1 MKLRALTIGVVM
13 ILLAALPACASSG
26 EPKPPMIRV
35 LAAASLTESF
45 TRFEAVYEEKYP
57 DVDVELSFDSSAI
70 LVEQLRQGLAA
81 DILATADP
89 TTMSRAQKYELL
101 AGAPL
106 QFATNTLTLITPP
119 GNPAGVDGLADLAG
133 KTLAVCVPA
142 APCGAATVQL
152 FKLNGIE
159 IDAATEEENVK
170 GVLTKVTLGEV
181 DAGLVYASDALAAG
195 DKVETIHT
203 TNASEVVNA
212 YPIALLAGTGNPE
225 AAQDW
230 IDLVLSVEGQ
240 KILASFGFGPRG

>member
-1 MKLRALTIGVVM
+1 MKLRALTVGVVVT
-13 ILLAALPACASSG
+13 LLAGLPACASSG
-26 EPKPPMIRV
+26 ERKTPMVRV

-45 TRFEAVYEEKYP
+45 TKFEAVYEDKHP
-57 DVDVELSFDSSAI
+57 AVDVELSFDSSAI
-70 LVEQLRQGLAA
+70 LVEQLQQGLEA
-81 DILATADP
+81 DILATADG
-89 TTMSRAQKYELL
+89 TTMSRAQQYDLL
-101 AGAPL
+101 AVAPVP
-106 QFATNTLTLITPP
+106 FATNTLRLITPP

-142 APCGAATVQL
+142 APCGVATVQL
-152 FKLNGIE
+152 FERGGLE
-159 IDAATEEENVK
+159 LTAATEEQNVK

-195 DKVETIHT
+195 DKVQTIT
-203 TNASEVVNA
+203 TKNASEVVNA
-212 YPIALLAGTGNPE
+212 YPIGLLAGTRNRK

>member
-1 MKLRALTIGVVM
+1 MKHLTASVVVT
-13 ILLAALPACASSG
+13 LLAALPACANSG

-45 TRFEAVYEEKYP
+45 MKFEAVYEEKYP
-57 DVDVELSFDSSAI
+57 DVDIELSFDSSAI
-70 LVEQLRQGLAA
+70 LVEQLRQGLEA

-89 TTMSRAQKYELL
+89 ATMLRAQKYDLL
-101 AGAPL
+101 AGAPMP
-106 QFATNTLTLITPP
+106 FASNTLRLITPP
-119 GNPAGVDGLADLAG
+119 GNPAGVDGLDDLAG

-142 APCGAATVQL
+142 APCGIATVQL
-152 FKLNGIE
+152 FKLNRLE
-159 IDAATEEENVK
+159 LTAATEEQNVK

-195 DKVETIHT
+195 DKVQTIRT

-212 YPIALLAGTGNPE
+212 YPIGLLASTRNRK

-230 IDLVLSVEGQ
+230 IDLVLSDEGQ
-240 KILASFGFGPRG
+240 KILTSFGFGPRG

>member
-1 MKLRALTIGVVM
+1 MNIRVLTASVVVT
-13 ILLAALPACASSG
+13 LLAALPACASSG
-26 EPKPPMIRV
+26 EPEPPMIRV

-45 TRFEAVYEEKYP
+45 TKFAAVYEEKYP

-70 LVEQLRQGLAA
+70 LVEQLRQGLEA

-89 TTMSRAQKYELL
+89 TTMSRAKKYELL
-101 AGAPL
+101 ASAPL
-106 QFATNTLTLITPP
+106 QFATNTLRLITPRD
-119 GNPAGVDGLADLAG
+119 NPANVDGLDDLSG

-152 FKLNGIE
+152 FELNGLE
-159 IDAATEEENVK
+159 LTAATEEENVK

-181 DAGLVYASDALAAG
+181 DAGVVYASDALAAG
-195 DKVETIHT
+195 DKVQTIVT
-203 TNASEVVNA
+203 KNASEVVNA
-212 YPIALLAGTGNPE
+212 YPIGLLAGTRNKQ

>member
-1 MKLRALTIGVVM
+1 MKLRALTVGVVM
-13 ILLAALPACASSG
+13 ILLAALPACTGSS
-26 EPKPPMIRV
+26 EPRTSKIRV

-45 TRFEAVYEEKYP
+45 TRFEAVYEDKHTG
-57 DVDVELSFDSSAI
+57 VDVELSFDSSSI

-81 DILATADP
+81 DVLATADG
-89 TTMSRAQKYELL
+89 TSMARAQKYDLL
-101 AGAPL
+101 KGAPMP
-106 QFATNTLTLITPP
+106 FATNSLTLITPP
-119 GNPAGVDGLADLAG
+119 GNPAGVNGVADLPG

-142 APCGAATVQL
+142 APCGAATIEL
-152 FKLNGIE
+152 FKLNDLE
-159 IDAATEEENVK
+159 IKAATEEQNVK

-195 DKVETIHT
+195 DKVQTIPT
-203 TNASEVVNA
+203 KNASEVIIA
-212 YPIALLAGTGNPE
+212 DPIALLAGTGNPE